1 MSKRIEGITIE
12 IDGDTSK
19 LNKSL
24 KAVNAPLNEINKQL
38 KDVEKALKLDPK
50 NTDLLAQ
57 KHEILGRNIA
67 AARDKLEQLKE
78 AQKQMGDYNSLTEQ
92 QKEVYSRLSLEIAKT
107 EDSIKG
113 MNKEISNMNKIDLS
127 KVKDTLKKVGEVA
140 LDVVKKVGQVTAAIG
155 GTLAGIVAAGVKSY
169 AELEK
174 AQKGS
179 ERLFGESFKIVEQN
193 ASTAYKSLGLSASQ
207 YYDQVNTYAVGL
219 KNALGGD
226 TKAAAELSNSI
237 LVAQAD
243 IVAATGASQEM
254 VSSAFAAVMRG
265 NYTMLD
271 NLRLGIKGSKEGMQE
286 VIDKVNEWRDSQGIA
301 TKLQMGNYADMQQ
314 ALVEYVKMQGIA
326 GTAEK
331 QLASTIQGSVTQT
344 KAALDNFLN
353 GTGSPEQLAE
363 VFSNLATNISKA
375 VMDLAPSILN
385 GVVSLIQTVVP
396 QLSGLIF
403 TMIPQLL
410 DAITNMINQLFDMI
424 SNNTDKLKQVV
435 SDLIKKLVEFITK
448 NLPTII
454 SLGITLVLA
463 LASGIADAIK
473 EPTFINS
480 IVDCVLQI
488 VNVIIDNL
496 GLIVS
501 VALDIILALANG
513 IIAALP
519 NLLEKVPTIITK
531 LTTELT
537 KPEMIE
543 KIIKTSLVLIQ
554 ALSTGLINSIPQLI
568 LAVPRIIKGLLENFK
583 STIDNTDWKTL
594 GLNILKG
601 ILNGMLNFG
610 SIVKNTI
617 KKVGSKIT
625 SEIKGFFGIKSPS
638 RLMAKEV
645 GQNLT
650 AGIAMGFEKGIPET
664 IRDVNNAMTNLN
676 NGIQSSLNPTINPT
690 ANTNPL
696 IIQIENFNNTRNQ
709 DIQALAEELEFYR
722 KNSALARGGN

>member
-78 AQKQMGDYNSLTEQ
+78 TQKQMGDYNSLTEQ

-127 KVKDTLKKVGEVA
+127 KVKDTLQKVGEVA

-265 NYTMLD
+265 NYTMID

-286 VIDKVNEWRDSQGIA
+286 VIKKVNEWRDSQGIA

-353 GTGSPEQLAE
+353 GTGNPEQLAE
-363 VFSNLATNISKA
+363 VFTNLATNISKA

-385 GVVSLIQTVVP
+385 GVVSLIQTVLP

-435 SDLIKKLVEFITK
+435 SDLI
-448 NLPTII
+448 
-454 SLGITLVLA
+454 
-463 LASGIADAIK
+463 
-473 EPTFINS
+473 
-480 IVDCVLQI
+480 
-488 VNVIIDNL
+488 
-496 GLIVS
+496 
-501 VALDIILALANG
+501 
-513 IIAALP
+513 
-519 NLLEKVPTIITK
+519 
-531 LTTELT
+531 
-537 KPEMIE
+537 
-543 KIIKTSLVLIQ
+543 
-554 ALSTGLINSIPQLI
+554 
-568 LAVPRIIKGLLENFK
+568 
-583 STIDNTDWKTL
+583 
-594 GLNILKG
+594 
-601 ILNGMLNFG
+601 
-610 SIVKNTI
+610 
-617 KKVGSKIT
+617 
-625 SEIKGFFGIKSPS
+625 
-638 RLMAKEV
+638 
-645 GQNLT
+645 
-650 AGIAMGFEKGIPET
+650 
-664 IRDVNNAMTNLN
+664 
-676 NGIQSSLNPTINPT
+676 
-690 ANTNPL
+690 
-696 IIQIENFNNTRNQ
+696 
-709 DIQALAEELEFYR
+709 
-722 KNSALARGGN
+722 